1 MGSRKTLSIGVTV
14 NLEHYENLRLEVNG
28 EVDSPEDA
36 NDLIAYLDT
45 VLGQMGRGDP
55 ATAERIDSYRQ
66 RVLAR
71 NTPERVPAGVA
82 GCQDGVCPLP
92 ADILADVT
100 RPGTGAANAPW
111 KKPVAPNPTVRPGT
125 AASAGVN
132 SVNSIPG
139 TPGKPAIPESTPKSG
154 PSALRTVSGTSGTGS
169 PIKPGASPTGQARR
183 DSSAPGPS
191 PEPVLSPG
199 PYTGTPVG
207 SQPLPGDT
215 HPPGEKTQK
224 AQKSVA
230 ESPAG
235 NPPPSGGSICEECG
249 APITETERKMSQLFA
264 SRTLCRSCMKK
275 TG

>member
-1 MGSRKTLSIGVTV
+1 MGSRKTLAIGVTV

-66 RVLAR
+66 RVLSR
-71 NTPERVPAGVA
+71 NAPERVPAGVA

-100 RPGTGAANAPW
+100 RSGTGPANAPR
-111 KKPVAPNPTVRPGT
+111 KKPVAPNPEARPGT
-125 AASAGVN
+125 SSSAGEH
-132 SVNSIPG
+132 SMHPMPG
-139 TPGKPAIPESTPKSG
+139 APGNPAPPESTLKSG
-154 PSALRTVSGTSGTGS
+154 PSAIETVAGTTGTGS
-169 PIKPGASPTGQARR
+169 PAKPGTSPPGQARR
-183 DSSAPGPS
+183 DSSAPGSS
-191 PEPVLSPG
+191 PEPVLSPR
-199 PYTGTPVG
+199 PYPRTPAG
-207 SQPLPGDT
+207 SPSLPDDT
-215 HPPGEKTQK
+215 HPPGNKTQK
-224 AQKSVA
+224 APKPVA

-235 NPPPSGGSICEECG
+235 NPPPSGGLTCEECG